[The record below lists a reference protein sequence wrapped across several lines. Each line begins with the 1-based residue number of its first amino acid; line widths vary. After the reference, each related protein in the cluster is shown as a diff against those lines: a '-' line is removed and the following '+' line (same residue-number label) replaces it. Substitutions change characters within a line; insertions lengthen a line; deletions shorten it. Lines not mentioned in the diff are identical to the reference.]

1 MNVDVERFSPLVD
14 FSDTIDA
21 LKPAWKD
28 RWPQLADARFCPAIG
43 DGAAANIGSG
53 CDTPD
58 RIALT
63 IGTTGA
69 MRMVV
74 DPSIQR
80 VPSGLWLY
88 RVDSARGLLG
98 GATTEGGS
106 LFAWLSQT
114 LQLPPAAELEAEL
127 LQRAPTAHGLT
138 VLPFIGGERAPGWNE
153 AARGTFSG
161 VSMHT
166 DAVDLVQ
173 ASLESI
179 AYRFALIHGR
189 IKAHLPADSHQTIIA
204 SGGALLQSPAWMQI
218 MADVLGQPVVALEE
232 SELTSRGV
240 ALLALEALGEIE
252 RPSDLPPATGKIYE
266 PDAIR
271 HSVHQEA
278 LGDRWI

>member
-1 MNVDVERFSPLVD
+1 MGRPLA
-14 FSDTIDA
+14 STRA
-21 LKPAWKD
+21 AKL
-28 RWPQLADARFCPAIG
+28 CPAIG

-74 DPSIQR
+74 DPSIVQ

-88 RVDSARGLLG
+88 RVDDERGLLG

-114 LQLPPAAELEAEL
+114 LQLPPADELEAEL
-127 LQRAPTAHGLT
+127 TQRPPAAHGLT

-153 AARGTFSG
+153 AARGMFAG
-161 VSMHT
+161 VSLHT
-166 DAVDLVQ
+166 DAVDMVQ

-189 IKAHLPADSHQTIIA
+189 IKAHLPDDSRQTIIA

-232 SELTSRGV
+232 SELTSRGI
-240 ALLALEALGEIE
+240 ALLALEALGRIE
-252 RPSDLPPATGKIYE
+252 RPSDLPPATGAVCN
-266 PDAIR
+266 PDPIR
-271 HSVHQEA
+271 HAVHQEA
-278 LGDRWI
+278 LARQVELYERIYT

>member
-1 MNVDVERFSPLVD
+1 LQPEW
-14 FSDTIDA
+14 TE
-21 LKPAWKD
+21 
-28 RWPQLADARFCPAIG
+28 RWPQLAKAAVCPAIG

-74 DPSIQR
+74 DPSIEQ
-80 VPSGLWLY
+80 VPLGLWLY
-88 RVDSARGLLG
+88 RVDGARGLLG

-114 LQLPPAAELEAEL
+114 LRLPPAAELEAKL
-127 LQRAPTAHGLT
+127 VQRPPTAHGLT

-166 DAVDLVQ
+166 DAVDFVQ

-189 IKAHLPADSHQTIIA
+189 IKAHLPVDSHQTIIA

-240 ALLALEALGEIE
+240 ALLALEALGQIGK
-252 RPSDLPPATGKIYE
+252 PSDLPPATGKIYE
-266 PDAIR
+266 PDPDR
-271 HSVHQEA
+271 HAVYQDA
-278 LGDRWI
+278 LARQVDLYERLYG